1 MHKDNKKIEEARH
14 RREVL
19 KSISRKARI
28 LRENRPEF
36 EGCTINEIL
45 MGVLYNRNGNL
56 KFKKFREW
64 KQEGYTIKKG
74 EKGYML
80 WAQPLSELKKQEG
93 AAPETETEDEENSF
107 FPVCY
112 LFSNEQVIKPEPM
125 ERQPQWQRP
134 AEAVPDLPL

>member
-1 MHKDNKKIEEARH
+1 MHKDNKKIDEARH

-28 LRENRPEF
+28 LRDNRPEF

-45 MGVLYNRNGNL
+45 MGVLYNRNRNL
-56 KFKKFREW
+56 EFKKFREW

-93 AAPETETEDEENSF
+93 AAPETEEEENSF

-112 LFSNEQVIKPEPM
+112 LFSNEQVIKPEVNKNPPK
-125 ERQPQWQRP
+125 QKNT
-134 AEAVPDLPL
+134 AEVPDLVF